1 MYVAAD
7 ISANLSLNPGFK
19 DLIVLPVQALNS
31 VFIIS
36 NDLAKLSKFNHFE
49 NSLVDFFP
57 KGATQGI
64 STSALAGG
72 LCEGDAIRKPRN

>member
-19 DLIVLPVQALNS
+19 DLIVLPVQARNS

-57 KGATQGI
+57 EKSHSGHFN
-64 STSALAGG
+64 SRAGG
-72 LCEGDAIRKPRN
+72 WSM